1 MVASPSI
8 KASRAATSAEG
19 RRANFGRLKTSRYSA
34 STASETNN
42 STARKATRLT
52 TSAWRPCGLTAAE
65 MSTLYRSRS
74 EGASSG
80 GVFSFLV
87 AFPAVGAFLES
98 AQGGDQVVVDGGLL
112 LLLVVAQSFPDE
124 FAQGPVFFSGQAL
137 GTLKLGW
144 GQRDRK
150 STRLNSSHLG

>member
-1 MVASPSI
+1 
-8 KASRAATSAEG
+8 
-19 RRANFGRLKTSRYSA
+19 
-34 STASETNN
+34 
-42 STARKATRLT
+42 
-52 TSAWRPCGLTAAE
+52 

-87 AFPAVGAFLES
+87 AFPAVGGHLGVNFPFCQLVQAGPFGAFLES

-144 GQRDRK
+144 GQRD
-150 STRLNSSHLG
+150 G